1 MEGLVCVCVC
11 EQSPLIFIK
20 SLTFLHGMLSVWKGL
35 CVCVWT
41 VTSDIH
47 HITNISS
54 WHVVGMEGL
63 VCVCVCEQS
72 PLIFIT
78 SLTFC
83 HGMLLV
89 WKVLCVCVNSY
100 L

>member
-1 MEGLVCVCVC
+1 M
-11 EQSPLIFIK
+11 
-20 SLTFLHGMLSVWKGL
+20 
-35 CVCVWT
+35 CVWT

-89 WKVLCVCVNSY
+89 WKVLCVCVCVCEQSPLIFITSLTFCHGMLLVWKVLCVCVCVNSH